1 VTTPLTPPPSLPPQP
16 VKPPSAVALLL
27 ALIPFAAMAFS
38 VALWDRVDPVI
49 VGVPFNLAWLMS
61 WVVLTSLCM
70 WAAFRVEAAREKK
83 RGGKR

>member
-1 VTTPLTPPPSLPPQP
+1 
-16 VKPPSAVALLL
+16 
-27 ALIPFAAMAFS
+27 MAFS